1 MTLNTMGF
9 RVWWVVVQVW
19 GVCVGHGAHTLPVLE
34 KKIGHVG
41 RTGYETYF

>member
-19 GVCVGHGAHTLPVLE
+19 GVWGMVHTHYIY
-34 KKIGHVG
+34 K
-41 RTGYETYF
+41 